1 VIIYDLKC
9 KGGHTFE
16 GWFKDIQTF
25 ESQKSQKLVTCPV
38 CQNSDVG
45 IVLSSVATMGK
56 DSKELDR
63 QRAKDNTPVKTYQ
76 LVKEFLDKNFEDLGD
91 KFAEIALK
99 IHHGEEDRRNI
110 KGTTTEHEEEML
122 KEEGVPFI
130 KIPLPKFDG

>member
-9 KGGHTFE
+9 KHGHKFE

-38 CQNSDVG
+38 CQNSDVD
-45 IVLSSVATMGK
+45 IVLSSVALMGK

-63 QRAKDNTPVKTYQ
+63 QNAKNNIPTVTLQK
-76 LVKEFLDKNFEDLGD
+76 VKEYLDKNFEDLGD
-91 KFAEIALK
+91 KFAEVALK
-99 IHHGEEDRRNI
+99 IHHGEEDERNI
-110 KGTTTEHEEEML
+110 KGITTEHEEEML

-130 KIPLPKFDG
+130 KISLPKLDG